1 MAHKINNQLATSQ
14 ISSVY
19 ICSQDHVHVHHRN
32 INISMTKEDFLDFAQ
47 TISQAMS
54 EWKDLET
61 ESVNTIQMTSAIT
74 V

>member
-1 MAHKINNQLATSQ
+1 
-14 ISSVY
+14 
-19 ICSQDHVHVHHRN
+19 
-32 INISMTKEDFLDFAQ
+32 MTKEDFLDFAQ